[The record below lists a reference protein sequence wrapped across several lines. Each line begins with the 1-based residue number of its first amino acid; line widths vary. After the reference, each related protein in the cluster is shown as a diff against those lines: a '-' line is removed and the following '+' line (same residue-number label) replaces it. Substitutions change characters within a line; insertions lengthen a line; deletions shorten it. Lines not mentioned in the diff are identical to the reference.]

1 MQTVY
6 KIHPGIGIARV
17 GPSRSGF
24 YIAGETMGADNIEI
38 DGAGN
43 EVPFAG
49 YKDASM
55 LMRRQAVRFRVFEYE
70 RDETTGQEVLLR
82 EITAADAQI
91 NWSVRLAATK
101 AAQFQQEVLVFENKD
116 TLIQGSLPRNE
127 DVPIDSLR
135 TEVALAVSGANFRY
149 TPGAE
154 PQGAIRDKP
163 IYIGEARTDSE
174 GRLIILSGF
183 GEAFSWP
190 TPNGLER
197 ALGNFYDNP
206 GWYDDIAD
214 GSVDATVQVGAAAPV
229 MVEGAWVITA
239 PPDFAPSTLAVT
251 TLYDIALQAM
261 STQLP
266 SPLTFAQDIKPLL
279 DRAAGLAQT
288 NEMQD
293 RWWRLHKLLLMPGDI
308 ADNGNSDAARK
319 RRGDIFD
326 AVRVAGGAMEGF
338 SLTKR
343 QQTILDRYRSGDFQ
357 PAADTGRQPLTLPE
371 ELDRAALERCV
382 GGGFFPGIEA
392 GHSLR
397 LPDIFSGLCR
407 LTRAQFTDW
416 DGTRKNLLPGLLS
429 GRMACPWQADFM
441 QCQGAW
447 WPSQRPDITG
457 RTDAETGPPWARKL
471 VVEENSANS
480 QSMLNM
486 VDYFGQLGVVIMD
499 HNGTAVEVGRDPKL
513 DLLP

>member
-101 AAQFQQEVLVFENKD
+101 AAQFQKDEIDFEGEV
-116 TLIQGSLPRNE
+116 TLIQGSTPRNE

-149 TPGAE
+149 TKGAE
-154 PQGAIRDKP
+154 PQGAICNKP
-163 IYIGEARTDSE
+163 IYLGEARTDAE
-174 GRLIILSGF
+174 GRLIILPGF
-183 GEAFSWP
+183 GDAFSWP
-190 TPNGLER
+190 DPIGQER
-197 ALGNFYDNP
+197 ALVDYYDNP

-214 GSVDATVQVGAAAPV
+214 GAVDATVQIGAAAPV
-229 MVEGAWVITA
+229 TAEGAWVITA
-239 PPDFAPSTLAVT
+239 PPDFAPNTLAVS
-251 TLYDIALQAM
+251 TLYDIALQAINI
-261 STQLP
+261 QLP
-266 SPLTFAQDIKPLL
+266 SPLTFTQDIKPLI
-279 DRAAGLAQT
+279 DRAADLAQT
-288 NEMQD
+288 NENQD
-293 RWWRLHKLLLMPGDI
+293 RWWRVHTLLLMPGDI
-308 ADNGNSDAARK
+308 SDNGNSDAARK
-319 RRGDIFD
+319 RRGDIYD
-326 AVRVAGGAMEGF
+326 AVKAACDGMEKY
-338 SLTKR
+338 SLTSR
-343 QQTILDRYRSGDFQ
+343 QKTILNRYRSGDFQ

-382 GGGFFPGIEA
+382 GGGFLPGIEA

-397 LPDIFSGLCR
+397 LPDVFSGLCR
-407 LTRAQFTDW
+407 LTREQFTDW

-447 WPSQRPDITG
+447 WPSQRPDIAG
-457 RTDAETGPPWARKL
+457 RTDVDKGPLWARKL
-471 VVEENSANS
+471 VVGKNPEAP

-486 VDYFGQLGVVIMD
+486 VNYFGQLGVVITD
-499 HNGTAVEVGRDPKL
+499 QNGTSVEVGRDPQL